1 MLSVVIATR
10 NDAHRLVAT
19 LAALVPGA
27 TAGVVSEAIVAD
39 NGSTDDTAAVADV
52 AGCRWLSSDSPLG
65 DRLADAATSARAPWL
80 LFLRPGAVLDAG
92 WVAEVRRFIEA
103 AEVSGRSDRLAAVFR
118 RAPSPDTLR
127 PALMEALWFVAT
139 SLWMRA
145 HPDQGLLISKRL
157 YVALGRHSG
166 ADADPETGLLRR
178 LGGKRL
184 ITLRSG
190 AVMLSSRDT

>member
-39 NGSTDDTAAVADV
+39 SGSTDDTAAVADV
-52 AGCRWLSSDSPLG
+52 AGCRWLSSDAPPG
-65 DRLADAATSARAPWL
+65 ERLAQAAASARAPWL
-80 LFLRPGAVLDAG
+80 LFLRPGAVLDPG

-103 AEVSGRSDRLAAVFR
+103 AEIGGRADKLAAVFR

-127 PALMEALWFVAT
+127 PALVEALWFVAT
-139 SLWMRA
+139 SIALRP
-145 HPDQGLLISKRL
+145 HPDQGLLIAKRCYL
-157 YVALGRHSG
+157 ELGRHTG
-166 ADADPETGLLRR
+166 PDAERGLLRR

-184 ITLRSG
+184 VTLRSG
-190 AVMLSSRDT
+190 VVMLGSRDS